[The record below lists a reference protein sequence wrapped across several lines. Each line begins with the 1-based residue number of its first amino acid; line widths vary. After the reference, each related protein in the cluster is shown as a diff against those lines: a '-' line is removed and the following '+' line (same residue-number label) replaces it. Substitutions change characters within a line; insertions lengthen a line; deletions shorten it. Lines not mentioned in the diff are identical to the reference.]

1 MDSNSQL
8 KRPKVWFE
16 VDVESKDGTE
26 QSRQVAF
33 SGPLSIGYRQ
43 LDTERWPTTR
53 YHLLAFASEEAR
65 SRASGRLPYTVEV
78 RLRVEDVWDD
88 APRTDDDKE
97 RRSEGEFSIDAI
109 TDNQGRSVDRRDLEI
124 RLQTLKLDEGYWL
137 DTGIVTD
144 AG

>member
-1 MDSNSQL
+1 MT
-8 KRPKVWFE
+8 P
-16 VDVESKDGTE
+16 
-26 QSRQVAF
+26 
-33 SGPLSIGYRQ
+33 
-43 LDTERWPTTR
+43 
-53 YHLLAFASEEAR
+53 
-65 SRASGRLPYTVEV
+65 RAP
-78 RLRVEDVWDD
+78 
-88 APRTDDDKE
+88 DDDKE